1 LLVIFDLD
9 GTLIDSSKD
18 LAISVNATREHL
30 GMPPLDPL
38 VIHSYVGNG
47 AAMLVKRSL
56 GSTVTDELA
65 ERGLAY
71 FLKYYRTHALQYTRC
86 YEGIPGL
93 LRELSVKGHKMAILT
108 NKPAKISTDIVA
120 GLGIGQYFFR
130 LYGGDSLFAKKP
142 DPEGIRLLREEA
154 RETVGDTL
162 MVGDSAVD
170 VQTARN
176 AGVRCCGV
184 GWGIQPESFELN
196 PPDFLI
202 QTPRELLS
210 KLVSGAVRPTGFMA
224 QS

>member
-1 LLVIFDLD
+1 MLIIFDLD

-18 LAISVNATREHL
+18 LVISVNATLDYL
-30 GMPPLDPL
+30 GMSPLDPL
-38 VIHSYVGNG
+38 LIHSYVGNG
-47 AAMLVKRSL
+47 AAMLVRRSI
-56 GSTVTDELA
+56 GPAATDELT
-65 ERGLAY
+65 ERALAY
-71 FLKYYRTHALQYTRC
+71 FLKFYRAHALQHTRC
-86 YEGIPGL
+86 YPGIPEL
-93 LRELSVKGHKMAILT
+93 LLELSGQGHKLAILT

-130 LYGGDSLFAKKP
+130 IYGGDSLFGKKP
-142 DPEGIRLLREEA
+142 DPEGIRLLRDEA
-154 RETVGDTL
+154 GEPVGNTL

-202 QTPRELLS
+202 QSPRELI
-210 KLVSGAVRPTGFMA
+210 AEIEVR
-224 QS
+224 S